1 MRGPYLKL
9 PKESFS
15 FQFVTFND
23 MVSALELI
31 FSPSAA
37 SVILFTAAVR
47 CGTQLYN
54 RMRKEI
60 RTKEEALRVLSELK
74 KEENWGKLVFRDV
87 DFANGSGKII
97 VEDSFE
103 TVARKA
109 EKARGTTRPC
119 CNFLRGFLSGFL
131 SELFEKSITVTEEKC
146 VGKGDERCEFVFR

>member
-1 MRGPYLKL
+1 M

-15 FQFVTFND
+15 FEFVTFND

-47 CGTQLYN
+47 CGTQWYT
-54 RMRKEI
+54 RMKKKFG
-60 RTKEEALRVLSELK
+60 TKEDALRFLSEVK
-74 KEENWGKLVFRDV
+74 KEENWGKLSFRDI

-97 VEDSFE
+97 VEDAFE

-109 EKARGTTRPC
+109 RKDRETNQPC

-131 SELFEKSITVTEEKC
+131 SELFEKSITVT
-146 VGKGDERCEFVFR
+146 

>member
-1 MRGPYLKL
+1 L

-15 FQFVTFND
+15 FEFVTFND

-47 CGTQLYN
+47 CGTQWYK
-54 RMRKEI
+54 RMKKKFG
-60 RTKEEALRVLSELK
+60 TKEEALRILSEVK
-74 KEENWGKLVFRDV
+74 KEENWGKLSFRDV
-87 DFANGSGKII
+87 DFVNGSGKIF
-97 VEDSFE
+97 VEDAFE

-109 EKARGTTRPC
+109 EKNRESSQPC

-131 SELFEKSITVTEEKC
+131 SEVFKKSVTVIEEKC
-146 VGKGDERCEFVFR
+146 AGKGDEHCEFTFK